1 VSYFDEGG
9 VMINWKES
17 YSTGIAKLD
26 SQHKSLFQY
35 CNDLEE
41 GLKNKGVSKS
51 SLERDLSFLE
61 RYAKGHFGQEET
73 CMYKYACPIAETNKS
88 AHQEFIDKYKIFQQ
102 RITDGND
109 CDGIFKELHVFLE
122 NWLTNHIA
130 KIDTKLKPCVK

>member
-1 VSYFDEGG
+1 
-9 VMINWKES
+9 MIKWKEA

-26 SQHKSLFQY
+26 EQHKSLFQY

-41 GLKNKGVSKS
+41 GLKNEGVSKS

-73 CMYKYACPIAETNKS
+73 CMYKYACPIAATNKS
-88 AHQEFIDKYKIFQQ
+88 AHQEFIGSYETFRK
-102 RITDGND
+102 RISEGEDSDGL
-109 CDGIFKELHVFLE
+109 FKELHRFLE

-130 KIDTKLKPCVK
+130 QIDTKLKPCVK